1 MDQVNTKYCLRKVR
15 LDSLHPSPMGTSV
28 NLYEMLLY
36 QNVCIAP
43 CFLCSHPCAPQELGS
58 NSSLELNLSPDHFLH
73 KCPKL
78 QPCLWKEAEAA
89 YAAAVPEE
97 AYASGLHRHGPPWE
111 IGWDIDPE
119 LSPLHTHWHRQHLE
133 WGWKWNEI
141 MHDNHDITWTWW
153 QIDVADILL
162 IFYI

>member
-28 NLYEMLLY
+28 NLYEILLY

-89 YAAAVPEE
+89 YAASVPEE
-97 AYASGLHRHGPPWE
+97 AYASGLHRHVPPWE
-111 IGWDIDPE
+111 IGWDIVTLIPNCHPFTPTGIA
-119 LSPLHTHWHRQHLE
+119 SI
-133 WGWKWNEI
+133 WNEDGNG
-141 MHDNHDITWTWW
+141 MKLCMITMT
-153 QIDVADILL
+153 
-162 IFYI
+162 